1 MATIGVDYAAQAT
14 AAAVTEA
21 AADQTE
27 LAADLNTFL
36 ELLTTQLQNQNP
48 LEPMDS
54 DQFTEQL
61 VQYSGVEQQIQSNEL
76 LENLI
81 SINSSQTATNIVGF
95 IGNSITADGDVTR
108 FQNSEASWYYDV
120 PENATNVEVTIRDA
134 MTGSVAYT
142 DTIGVV
148 EAGRQTYRWDGT
160 TNNGTI
166 PVDGEYQ
173 ITVTA
178 QDPDGATYQL
188 NTLVEGVV
196 TGVDF
201 ETEEPYLRVGDTLI
215 SLSQLREVN
224 TVPAV

>member
-1 MATIGVDYAAQAT
+1 MAEIGIDYTALNSTVAQTQAT
-14 AAAVTEA
+14 A
-21 AADQTE
+21 DQSA

-48 LEPMDS
+48 MEPMDS

-81 SINSSQTATNIVGF
+81 NINSSQTATNIVGF

-108 FQNSEASWYYDV
+108 YQNNEATWYYDV
-120 PENATNVEVTIRDA
+120 PDNASNVQVSIRDA
-134 MTGSVAYT
+134 LTGAIMHT
-142 DTIGVV
+142 EDLGF
-148 EAGRQTYRWDGT
+148 ADPGRQTYTWDGT
-160 TNNGTI
+160 TSNGTI
-166 PVDGEYQ
+166 PPDGEYQ

-178 QDPDGATYQL
+178 EDADGTTYQL

-201 ETEEPYLRVGDTLI
+201 ETDEPYLRVGDTLI

-224 TVPAV
+224 TVSAV